1 MSEQVCLCSHDEEHH
16 RPSCEA
22 LYQTKAGMDFCPC
35 TGFRGSK
42 PTLPPKMRVMLRLV
56 FEDSWMPDWTKDA
69 NCRSAQLGGVGAQT
83 VGQLYRADGRQVS
96 PAFCDDIGPDDPI
109 TDMPEASAQAF
120 QRDACAPCPVR
131 RECLTYAYEEADN
144 SPRYGILGGVDGATR
159 TRFQDFPDRIE
170 QGLAWFTALAIEKG
184 WVTWTESKTA

>member
-1 MSEQVCLCSHDEEHH
+1 MSEALCICSHDEAHH
-16 RPSCEA
+16 RPLIPRKEDEPAVRIADPEHENDDACQA
-22 LYQTKAGMDFCPC
+22 IYQTKLGMEFCPC

-42 PTLPPKMRVMLRLV
+42 RTLPPKMRVMLRLV

-109 TDMPEASAQAF
+109 TDMPEASAHPSNVMPALL
-120 QRDACAPCPVR
+120 VR
-131 RECLTYAYEEADN
+131 
-144 SPRYGILGGVDGATR
+144 
-159 TRFQDFPDRIE
+159 
-170 QGLAWFTALAIEKG
+170 
-184 WVTWTESKTA
+184 